1 MQRWLNYSKVV
12 STVAVAV
19 FAATVFAQP
28 HSLSDRVAL
37 LEARSSDPQ
46 ASVELLNQ
54 LNALQAQLR
63 EQQGKLEQLEHS
75 TAQFEQLNAR
85 ITALEQRTAR
95 YESQQQQPSVPAQHD
110 AVASKTPPVPNGTL
124 IAPTPGASVASPQ
137 EMRDYQHAF
146 GLLKKGQYADASDA
160 FLAFLS
166 HYPAAHYTP
175 NAMYWLGESY
185 YATRNYQLAKKQFE
199 TLLSRY
205 PTHLKS
211 TGGLL
216 KLALTERQLGDIHAA
231 RAHLKQLISVY
242 PASEA
247 AHFAQEQLQTLD
259 HQASAHP

>member
-1 MQRWLNYSKVV
+1 MQRWFKYSKVV
-12 STVAVAV
+12 ATVAVTV

-54 LNALQAQLR
+54 VNALQAQVR

-75 TAQFEQLNAR
+75 NAQFEQLNAR
-85 ITALEQRTAR
+85 IAALDQRMMR
-95 YESQQQQPSVPAQHD
+95 FESQQQSFVPTQHD
-110 AVASKTPPVPNGTL
+110 KVLSQTPLVPNGTSL
-124 IAPTPGASVASPQ
+124 AASPAASVASPQ

-166 HYPAAHYTP
+166 RYPAAHYTP

-199 TLLSRY
+199 TLLRRY

-211 TGGLL
+211 SGGLL
-216 KLALTERQLGDIHAA
+216 KLALTERQLGDTQAA
-231 RAHLKQLISVY
+231 RAHLKQLISAY
-242 PASEA
+242 PASQA